1 MSGPALRFWGCA
13 LVLVLGFFAILPRLL
28 STEWGNRQ
36 LLYFLNGQ
44 ITGRV
49 EAKHIQLQWLGE
61 QKIEGFLLRDP
72 QGEQVLEVETLSL
85 QASLFTIFQKNPSLG
100 KVEITGVHLLLHQNE
115 AGVTNLQKALGVF
128 PPLSSSLPQT
138 SPLLLSIPNAVL
150 DLFSHPGLFSV
161 SLEASIDQ
169 AGETGKLDLH
179 VSIPG
184 IETSDWT
191 SVQETG
197 VSQFLARGSGIIAG
211 HQIPAALFH
220 YLYPFIVNPSLP
232 PLQDIFGKQIAFSL
246 SRPMETSS
254 SWKIF
259 WSSSSWKTEA
269 LFVEKEG
276 VLQLQ
281 NPAHVQGML
290 SPDLV
295 STISS
300 RRLEVESPIDI
311 FLEVAELS
319 IPLSSANTW
328 AAVAELS
335 WKQRLS
341 SMMDEAQGITNL
353 EGTCRLEAPSQT
365 KEVSFFLEGG
375 GWLDQTPLSLHVEF
389 AGKER
394 GNGWINQKFYGSGH
408 AEAQGIPVKWWID
421 DLPWNEGVGQMTCS
435 FQVNTNTVSLKTS
448 FSSPRIQLEGG
459 QFRLDFSSSDH
470 VVYAKGAVDRLQVW
484 NPHWQNWVI
493 FQETLAESTCTDFSS
508 FEATLHTRFQGWQQ
522 SDSSMSLSIFPLLCS
537 CRVGGSFSS
546 WVDANV
552 EVIGEGV
559 QARFCGQLD
568 FSQKMLLT
576 KQGNCTLSVP
586 SDVLESLG
594 RLVLSDPIFQVTAS
608 SLELQVF
615 PTRISLTQDWL
626 SHLRLEGKFRVDQ
639 LAFKTKNGMQIAL
652 AKVEAPWKIESP
664 QDQMLCFI
672 KAKWAGS
679 ENDSNAGLAV
689 TLRVDHWLRDLHT
702 AFHEAK
708 FELSTELRSLSFARL
723 SDWLGVTDLTPVLG
737 EALDLDLKTSFD
749 FSHIEP
755 GYWDMHV
762 DSSLFHAKTRLK
774 LDKSLTLYQ
783 SNKPTAEIRWTLTP
797 EGYAYLAT
805 LRGWTGLPHLA
816 KSVVWDAYLTDLD
829 IPLQE
834 VHQDNIQSKIVG
846 RCETTDWKWD
856 EIGSFGCRAQAL
868 FEASTFLQEWQ
879 LSADLLPSQDLPQIP
894 LFSASGKLS
903 ADTPPYPFNPAVT
916 NIQVHCEAKKLPL
929 SLCKKILLLSP
940 PLFEPLEAFLGE
952 TITHATANCALSRGQ
967 GNVTTRVDSTLAS
980 VNFVGSVEE
989 GGIVLK
995 EPLKISTTLSPQ
1007 LISWASRQYGSFFHR
1022 IDPSSRQI
1030 TLQIDPQNSHFP
1042 LWGGELSQ
1050 IQVGAGVL
1058 QLDPFSL
1065 RNPDGAL
1072 SNFITPFDKGLVS
1085 VWCTPIYFTLH
1096 DHLLQIQRWDCQLAG
1111 KYTLAGWGQVK
1122 LQPLRGNLT
1131 LGLHPDILQEV
1142 FHLST
1147 KKNYLFQIPVKVHGT
1162 DVQIHKT
1169 KVLARIGALA
1179 TQLQND
1185 ARGKLLG
1192 VLLDAA
1198 LSDHSSLSPPQPTT
1212 SPFPWEKR

>member
-1 MSGPALRFWGCA
+1 MSGPTLRFWGCA
-13 LVLVLGFFAILPRLL
+13 LVLLLGFFAILPRLL

-36 LLYFLNGQ
+36 ILHFWNGQ
-44 ITGRV
+44 IAGRV

-72 QGEQVLEVETLSL
+72 QGERVLEVETLSL
-85 QASLFTIFQKNPSLG
+85 QTSLFTIFQKKPSLG
-100 KVEITGVHLLLHQNE
+100 KVEIAGVHLLLHQNE

-128 PPLSSSLPQT
+128 PVSPSSLPPT

-161 SLEASIDQ
+161 SLEGSVDQ
-169 AGETGKLDLH
+169 AEETGKLDLH

-191 SVQETG
+191 SVKATG
-197 VSQFLARGSGIIAG
+197 VCQFLAQGSGTIAG
-211 HQIPAALFH
+211 HQIPAELFH
-220 YLYPFIVNPSLP
+220 YLYPFFSNTSPPSL
-232 PLQDIFGKQIAFSL
+232 QEIFGKRIAFSL
-246 SRPMETSS
+246 SRPVETAS
-254 SWKIF
+254 SWKIS
-259 WSSSSWKTEA
+259 WSSSSWKMEA

-276 VLQLQ
+276 VLQLH
-281 NPAHVQGML
+281 NPAHLQGML
-290 SPDLV
+290 SPHLV

-300 RRLEVESPIDI
+300 HRLELDAPIDI
-311 FLEVAELS
+311 FLEVAELA
-319 IPLSSANTW
+319 IPISSPDNW
-328 AAVAELS
+328 AVVAKLS
-335 WKQRLS
+335 WKERLS
-341 SMMDEAQGITNL
+341 SMHEARGITNL
-353 EGTCRLEAPSQT
+353 EGTCRLDAPSQT
-365 KEVSFFLEGG
+365 KEVSFLLEGK
-375 GWLDQTPLSLHVEF
+375 GWWDETPLSLHIEF

-394 GNGWINQKFYGSGH
+394 GVGWINQKFYGSGH
-408 AEAQGIPVKWWID
+408 AEAQGIPVKWWVD
-421 DLPWNEGVGQMTCS
+421 DPPWNEGAGQMTCS
-435 FQVNTNTVSLKTS
+435 FQVNSNTLTLKTG
-448 FSSPRIQLEGG
+448 FSSPQIQLEGG

-470 VVYAKGAVDRLQVW
+470 IIYAKGAVDRLQVW
-484 NPHWQNWVI
+484 NPHWQNWMV
-493 FQETLAESTCTDFSS
+493 FQEILTESTFTDFSS

-522 SDSSMSLSIFPLLCS
+522 SDSSVSLFIFPLLFS
-537 CRVGGSFSS
+537 CHVEGNLSS
-546 WVDANV
+546 QMDANL
-552 EVIGEGV
+552 EVLGEGI
-559 QARFCGQLD
+559 QAQFCGQLD
-568 FSQKMLLT
+568 FPQKMLLT

-594 RLVLSDPIFQVTAS
+594 SLLLSDPIFQFTAS

-615 PTRISLTQDWL
+615 PARISLAQDWL
-626 SHLRLEGKFRVDQ
+626 SRLRLEGKFRIDH
-639 LAFKTKNGMQIAL
+639 LAFKTKNGMQMAL
-652 AKVEAPWKIESP
+652 AQVEAPWKIESP
-664 QDQMLCFI
+664 QDQMLCFV

-689 TLRVDHWLRDLHT
+689 TLRVDHWLHDLHT

-708 FELSTELRSLSFARL
+708 FELSTELRSLSL
-723 SDWLGVTDLTPVLG
+723 STLSGWLGVTNLSPVLG
-737 EALDLDLKTSFD
+737 ESLDLDLKTSFD

-762 DSSLFHAKTRLK
+762 DSSLFHAKARLK
-774 LDKSLTLYQ
+774 LDESLTLYQ

-797 EGYAYLAT
+797 EGYDYLAA
-805 LRGWTGLPHLA
+805 LRGWTTFPRLA

-834 VHQDNIQSKIVG
+834 VSQENILSKIAG
-846 RCETTDWKWD
+846 RCETTEWKWD
-856 EIGSFGCRAQAL
+856 EIGTFGCRARVL

-879 LSADLLPSQDLPQIP
+879 LSADLLPSQDLPQTP

-903 ADTPPYPFNPAVT
+903 ADTPYTFNPTAT
-916 NIQVHCEAKKLPL
+916 NIQVRCEAKKLPL

-952 TITHATANCALSRGQ
+952 TITHATANCVLCRGQ

-1022 IDPSSRQI
+1022 IDPSSHRI
-1030 TLQIDPQNSHFP
+1030 TLQIDPQNSYFP
-1042 LWGGELSQ
+1042 LWRGEISQ
-1050 IQVGAGVL
+1050 IQIGAGRL

-1065 RNPDGAL
+1065 HNPDGAL

-1085 VWCTPIYFTLH
+1085 VWCTPIYFSLH
-1096 DHLLQIQRWDCQLAG
+1096 NHILDMQRWDCQLAG

-1122 LQPLRGNLT
+1122 FQPLRGNLT
-1131 LGLHPDILQEV
+1131 LGLHPDILQAV

-1162 DVQIHKT
+1162 EVQIHKT

-1185 ARGKLLG
+1185 TRGKLLG